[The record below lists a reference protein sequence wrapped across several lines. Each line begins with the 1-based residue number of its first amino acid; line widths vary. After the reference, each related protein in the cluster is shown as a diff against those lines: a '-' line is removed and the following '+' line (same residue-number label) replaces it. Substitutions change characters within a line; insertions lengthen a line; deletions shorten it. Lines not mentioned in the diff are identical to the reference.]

1 MRRLL
6 TLSLAGVVLLGFSFY
21 SVCGA
26 ADAPIKLKFA
36 NYFPPTHKIATIFAE
51 FTQDINKKSGGKV
64 EISYYP
70 GGTLLTAPKMAAG
83 VVTGIADIGLAHMAY
98 SRGRFPVMEAIELP
112 LGFPSAWV
120 GAGVANEFYDK
131 FKPKEWDQFHPLIF
145 CASTPNVIGTLSK
158 PVRTLEDLKG
168 LKIRGTGRIGDIV
181 KALGATPMPLEIV
194 DMYEALR
201 RGVVD
206 GNLGS
211 AEQLEGFKIGELLK
225 YVTASWRT
233 GGCFGFYVTM
243 SKHKWD
249 TLPPDMQKLFTEV
262 SAEYKDK
269 WGVGFNSIDFGG
281 IQYLKNHG
289 GQVINL
295 SDAETAKWVKA
306 VQPVIADFK
315 KDLVGKGYKEQEV
328 DAWINFIKE
337 RTEYWKA
344 QEKARKIQSIYEY

>member
-1 MRRLL
+1 MIRKVVILGVALL
-6 TLSLAGVVLLGFSFY
+6 VFSAYTLAG
-21 SVCGA
+21 A
-26 ADAPIKLKFA
+26 AEAPIKLKFA
-36 NYFPPTHKIATIFAE
+36 NYFPPTHKNAAVFAE
-51 FTQDINKKSGGKV
+51 FTQEINKKSGGKV

-83 VVTGIADIGLAHMAY
+83 VATGIADIGLAHFAY
-98 SRGRFPVMEAIELP
+98 SRGRFPVMEAVELP

-120 GAGVANEFYDK
+120 GAGVANDFYDK
-131 FKPKEWDQFHPLIF
+131 FKPKEWDQFHPLVF
-145 CASTPNVIGTLSK
+145 CASTPNVIGTLTK

-181 KALGATPMPLEIV
+181 KALGATPMPIEMV
-194 DMYEALR
+194 DLYESLR

-211 AEQLEGFKIGELLK
+211 AEQLEGFKIGELIK
-225 YVTASWRT
+225 YVTASWKT

-249 TLPPDMQKLFTEV
+249 ALPPDMQKLFTDV
-262 SAEYKDK
+262 SNEYKDK
-269 WGVGFNSIDFGG
+269 WGIAFNSIDFGG
-281 IQYLKNHG
+281 IEYLKKNG

-306 VQPVIADFK
+306 VQPVIADYK
-315 KDLVGKGYKEQEV
+315 KDLMAKGYKEQEI
-328 DAWINFIKE
+328 DTWLSFIRD

-344 QEKARKIQSIYEY
+344 QEKARKIPSVYEY

>member
-1 MRRLL
+1 MVRKVAVV
-6 TLSLAGVVLLGFSFY
+6 SLALVMLSFY
-21 SVCGA
+21 SICAA

-36 NYFPPTHKIATIFAE
+36 NYFPPTHKNAQVFAE
-51 FTQDINKKSGGKV
+51 FTQEINKKSGGKV

-83 VVTGIADIGLAHMAY
+83 VVTGIADIGLSHLAY

-145 CASTPNVIGTLSK
+145 CPGTPNVIMTLSK
-158 PVRTLEDLKG
+158 QVKTLEDLKG

-181 KALGATPMPLEIV
+181 KALGATPMPIEMV
-194 DMYEALR
+194 DLYEALR
-201 RGVVD
+201 RGVLD
-206 GNLGS
+206 GNLAS
-211 AEQLEGFKIGELLK
+211 AETLEGFKLGELVK
-225 YVTASWRT
+225 FVTASWKT

-243 SKHKWD
+243 SKAKWD
-249 TLPPDMQKLFTEV
+249 ALPPDMQKLFTEV
-262 SAEYKDK
+262 SHEYKDK
-269 WGVGFNSIDFGG
+269 WGIAFNSIDIGG
-281 IQYLKNHG
+281 IDFLKKNG

-295 SDAETAKWVKA
+295 TDAETAKWVKA
-306 VQPVIADFK
+306 VQPVIADYK
-315 KDLVGKGYKEQEV
+315 KDLVGKGYKEQEI
-328 DAWINFIKE
+328 DTWIAFIKE

-344 QEKARKIQSIYEY
+344 QEKAKKIPSIYEY

>member
-1 MRRLL
+1 MLRKVLVV
-6 TLSLAGVVLLGFSFY
+6 AVVLLVLSVY
-21 SVCGA
+21 SLSGA
-26 ADAPIKLKFA
+26 ADTPIKLKFA
-36 NYFPPTHKIATIFAE
+36 NYFPPTHKNSTLFGE
-51 FTQDINKKSGGKV
+51 FSQEINKKSGGKV

-70 GGTLLTAPKMAAG
+70 GGTLLSAPKMAAG
-83 VVTGIADIGLAHMAY
+83 VVTGIADIGLAHFAY

-131 FKPKEWDQFHPLIF
+131 FRPKELDQFHPLAF
-145 CASTPNVIGTLSK
+145 CASTPNVIGTLTK

-181 KALGATPMPLEIV
+181 KALGATPMPIEMV
-194 DMYEALR
+194 DLYEALR
-201 RGVVD
+201 RGVLD

-225 YVTASWRT
+225 YVTASWKT
-233 GGCFGFYVTM
+233 GGCFGFYVMM

-249 TLPPDMQKLFTEV
+249 GLPPDMQKLFTDV
-262 SAEYKDK
+262 SNEYKDK
-269 WGVGFNSIDFGG
+269 WGIAFNSIDFGG
-281 IQYLKNHG
+281 IEYLKKNG

-295 SDAETAKWVKA
+295 SDTEAAKWVKA
-306 VQPVIADFK
+306 VQPVIADYK
-315 KDLVGKGYKEQEV
+315 KDLVAKGYKEQEV
-328 DAWINFIKE
+328 DTWINFIKE

-344 QEKARKIQSIYEY
+344 QEKARKIPSVYEY